1 MAKKQSEAGLI
12 EEYLRSE
19 SSEKARQHL
28 LYPFLKLIFP
38 GKLKIEG
45 DANGADAYIEGKLI
59 VESKTSD
66 NQWLEGFY
74 QALHYQRKFG
84 LTYNTIMVVAHKFVA
99 IWKLNKLPEYA
110 TILAH
115 TANINDAP
123 NKVGKDNAKKT
134 QPLNIKEIKDA
145 AFFWL
150 DPKMLA
156 GDIFDNAKHL
166 AIESF
171 EVLKVLKNL
180 DSDRL
185 QINKHNFI
193 QTIERMKPFFE
204 KPIDAVHAFY
214 TIVAYWDTA
223 STAAIN
229 ETDDELRVIGFKG
242 NRFSDTVKVAP
253 KYIYDFKKLVE
264 DNYIF
269 TNEGSGLT
277 ADYYFSRFDE
287 VIATIDP
294 EYVKQ
299 HGIFFTNDYLSKFA
313 LWFAQHHF
321 PGDINENYVVFDPAG
336 GSGNLV
342 SSWRGKLKHKIVSEL
357 QPDLLRTIEKRM
369 KADPFHIDTGFTII
383 PKTSDNKGLN
393 FLDRT
398 AQDYLNALTEE
409 LQHKNVTLNKPIAFL
424 LNPPYKNIKENEEER
439 INTEANYSIDNS
451 IVNLVGENAVNERY
465 LAFLGQIINMSILQN
480 EKGLK
485 PIVMVFTPTSWLIP
499 RPDFHYF
506 REVWDKHFL
515 YESGFII
522 TSNEFFKLDGK
533 WPLSFTI
540 WSYDFNE
547 KRKNEVKLYDFT
559 SFKNETLNINWLNN
573 KPNEI
578 EKELFKLTDKSNLIS
593 VKQKQTLRSKYDL
606 KLYDFIRTPT
616 KSELESNDII
626 GGLPLKDERRGN
638 NKTYGTPNS
647 NYIGFVDNGTP
658 VRIKVRGIEKRFTEN
673 NIGSVWFR
681 LDTAFKDINK
691 TKTFNGPADNRSYCA
706 YDLPSAK
713 ATFSWFAITK
723 ALNGNYPL
731 WANQYDIW
739 APNIPKKLEEKWYSL
754 CFAFVL
760 AENRCVVTKFE
771 KDNPVQGAP
780 EVFVDN
786 PLCPTNKES
795 FWSSTLA
802 PYVIANEAKQSL
814 LAEQLINK
822 ITDFYK
828 HWNKTYTQGQFL
840 QNVGLHNEPYFKYFN
855 YPDFLTQHSG
865 IIQIKKYADHESKFD
880 LQQYFTEISELTK
893 QVKAELLRMLIED
906 FKYFE

>member
-1 MAKKQSEAGLI
+1 MAKKLSEAALI

-28 LYPFLKLIFP
+28 LYPFLKQIFP

-59 VESKTSD
+59 VESKTSE

-84 LTYNTIMVVAHKFVA
+84 LTYSTIMVVAHKFVA

-115 TANINDAP
+115 TASINDAP

-134 QPLNIKEIKDA
+134 QPNSIKEIKNA

-150 DPKMLA
+150 DAKMLQ
-156 GDIFDNAKHL
+156 GDIFENAKHL
-166 AIESF
+166 VTESY
-171 EVLKVLKNL
+171 EVLKVLRNL

-214 TIVAYWDTA
+214 TIVAFWDIT

-229 ETDDELRVIGFKG
+229 ETGLELRVIGFKG
-242 NRFSDTVKVAP
+242 NRFSDTVKVAARS
-253 KYIYDFKKLVE
+253 ISELKKFI
-264 DNYIF
+264 DDQYIF

-277 ADYYFSRFDE
+277 VDYYFSRFDE
-287 VIATIDP
+287 VIAAIDP

-313 LWFAQHHF
+313 LWFVKHHF

-342 SSWRGKLKHKIVSEL
+342 SSWRGKLKHKIISEL
-357 QPDLLRTIEKRM
+357 QPDLLRTIERRM

-398 AQDYLNALTEE
+398 AQDYLSSLTEE
-409 LQHKNVTLNKPIAFL
+409 LKNKNVILDKPIAFL
-424 LNPPYKNIKENEEER
+424 LNPPYKNTDENILARESTNAAYNIHE
-439 INTEANYSIDNS
+439 SI
-451 IVNLVGENAVNERY
+451 LQLTGEDAGKERY
-465 LAFLGQIINMSILQN
+465 LAFLGQILNIAKIQAQQN
-480 EKGLK
+480 HEIK
-485 PIVMVFTPTSWLIP
+485 PIVMIFTPTSWLIP
-499 RPDFHYF
+499 RPTYVNF
-506 REVWDKHFL
+506 RKEWDKFFL
-515 YESGFII
+515 FHSGFIV
-522 TSNEFFKLDGK
+522 TSNEWFKLDGK
-533 WPLSFTI
+533 WPLAFTI
-540 WSYDFNE
+540 WQYDDANETNENKVVVKDFTKLRHNELATISWLADDRKIEMELKDISKKCKSVRIDNSRGYIKDWVGQKMYDF
-547 KRKNEVKLYDFT
+547 KRDVTKT
-559 SFKNETLNINWLNN
+559 
-573 KPNEI
+573 
-578 EKELFKLTDKSNLIS
+578 ELDSKS
-593 VKQKQTLRSKYDL
+593 V
-606 KLYDFIRTPT
+606 F
-616 KSELESNDII
+616 
-626 GGLPLKDERRGN
+626 GGLPIKDERRSN
-638 NKTYGTPNS
+638 KKTYGIS
-647 NYIGFVDNGTP
+647 DSIFIGFMDDVSP
-658 VRIKVRGIEKRFTEN
+658 VRVKGKDNRFS
-673 NIGSVWFR
+673 IMHQSRVWFR
-681 LDTAFKDINK
+681 LDTVFVNLNS
-691 TKTFNGPADNRSYCA
+691 TKCFNGPSDNRSYCA

-713 ATFSWFAITK
+713 TTFSWFAITK
-723 ALNGNYPL
+723 ALNGQYPV

-739 APNIPKKLEEKWYSL
+739 APNIPRKLENNWYSL

-771 KDNPVQGAP
+771 KDNPVLDAP

-786 PLCPTNKES
+786 PLCPINKNS
-795 FWSSTLA
+795 FWSTI
-802 PYVIANEAKQSL
+802 IANEVKQSPK
-814 LAEQLINK
+814 ATQLIKK
-822 ITDFYK
+822 IEDFYNY
-828 HWNKTYTQGQFL
+828 WNTQYTKGQFI
-840 QNVGLHNEPYFKYFN
+840 QNVGLHNEPYFKYFDF
-855 YPDFLTQHSG
+855 PDFLTPYSG
-865 IIQIKKYADHESKFD
+865 IIQIKKYAELESLSD
-880 LQQYFTEISELTK
+880 LQQYFAEILDLTK
-893 QVKAELLRMLIED
+893 EVKAEIYRMLTED